1 MAFGRKKKEEQ
12 AANLVATG
20 AKAIGTVLSV
30 QDTGM
35 TMNDNPRIKMT
46 FRIEPIDGSPPFDA
60 EKTKVVSRVQIP
72 RAGDR
77 YPVWYDLED
86 SSLWAF
92 GTVENDEGRAQIRQ
106 MFGAAAES
114 ITGVGNPAA
123 AAAPAPAAPEADPL
137 ERLNKL
143 GELRAAGV
151 LTDAA
156 VTHRAGPCELPR
168 PSGGRRAGGHAEL
181 AEGPLK
187 VLLDRAVAQPESLSH
202 VTIGS
207 AECHQAEHLSLP

>member
-1 MAFGRKKKEEQ
+1 MAFGKRKKEQ
-12 AANLVATG
+12 ALNLVATG
-20 AKAIGTVLSV
+20 AKAVGTVLSV

-35 TMNDNPRIKMT
+35 TMNDNPRIKMS

-72 RAGDR
+72 RSGDR

-86 SSLWAF
+86 PTHWAF
-92 GTVENDEGRAQIRQ
+92 ATVENDEGRAQIRQ
-106 MFGAAAES
+106 MFGAAAET

-123 AAAPAPAAPEADPL
+123 AAAAPVAAPAADDPL

-151 LTDAA
+151 LTDA
-156 VTHRAGPCELPR
+156 EFEQKK
-168 PSGGRRAGGHAEL
+168 AEL
-181 AEGPLK
+181 L
-187 VLLDRAVAQPESLSH
+187 AQ
-202 VTIGS
+202 I
-207 AECHQAEHLSLP
+207 

>member
-1 MAFGRKKKEEQ
+1 MAFGKRKKEK
-12 AANLVATG
+12 ALNLVATG
-20 AKAIGTVLSV
+20 AKAVGTVLSV

-72 RAGDR
+72 RSGDR

-86 SSLWAF
+86 PSSWAF
-92 GTVENDEGRAQIRQ
+92 ATVENDEGRAQIRQ
-106 MFGAAAES
+106 LFGAAAET

-123 AAAPAPAAPEADPL
+123 APPSAAAPAPAADPL

-151 LTDAA
+151 LTDAEFEA
-156 VTHRAGPCELPR
+156 KK
-168 PSGGRRAGGHAEL
+168 AEL
-181 AEGPLK
+181 L
-187 VLLDRAVAQPESLSH
+187 AQ
-202 VTIGS
+202 I
-207 AECHQAEHLSLP
+207 

>member
-1 MAFGRKKKEEQ
+1 MAFGKRKKEK
-12 AANLVATG
+12 ALNLVATG
-20 AKAIGTVLSV
+20 AKAVGTVLSV

-46 FRIEPIDGSPPFDA
+46 FRIEPIDGNPPFDA

-72 RAGDR
+72 RSGDR

-86 SSLWAF
+86 PSSWAF
-92 GTVENDEGRAQIRQ
+92 ATVENDEGRAQIRQ
-106 MFGAAAES
+106 LFGAAAET

-123 AAAPAPAAPEADPL
+123 AATPAAAPAPAADPL

-151 LTDAA
+151 LTDAEFEA
-156 VTHRAGPCELPR
+156 KK
-168 PSGGRRAGGHAEL
+168 AEL
-181 AEGPLK
+181 L
-187 VLLDRAVAQPESLSH
+187 AQ
-202 VTIGS
+202 I
-207 AECHQAEHLSLP
+207 

>member
-1 MAFGRKKKEEQ
+1 MAFGKRKKEK
-12 AANLVATG
+12 ALNLVATG

-46 FRIEPIDGSPPFDA
+46 FRIEPIDGSAPFDA

-72 RAGDR
+72 RSGDR

-86 SSLWAF
+86 PSSWAF
-92 GTVENDEGRAQIRQ
+92 ATVENDEGRAQIRQ
-106 MFGAAAES
+106 LFGAAAET
-114 ITGVGNPAA
+114 ITGVGYPAA
-123 AAAPAPAAPEADPL
+123 AAAPAPAAPPAQDPV

-151 LTDAA
+151 LTDAEFEA
-156 VTHRAGPCELPR
+156 KK
-168 PSGGRRAGGHAEL
+168 AEIL
-181 AEGPLK
+181 A
-187 VLLDRAVAQPESLSH
+187 Q
-202 VTIGS
+202 I
-207 AECHQAEHLSLP
+207 

>member
-1 MAFGRKKKEEQ
+1 
-12 AANLVATG
+12 
-20 AKAIGTVLSV
+20 VLSV

-46 FRIEPIDGSPPFDA
+46 FRIEPIDGGPAFDA

-72 RAGDR
+72 RSGDR

-86 SSLWAF
+86 PSSWAF
-92 GTVENDEGRAQIRQ
+92 ATVENDEGRAQIRQ
-106 MFGAAAES
+106 LFGAAAET

-123 AAAPAPAAPEADPL
+123 GAAPAAAPAPATSSDPL

-151 LTDAA
+151 LTDA
-156 VTHRAGPCELPR
+156 EFEQKK
-168 PSGGRRAGGHAEL
+168 AEL
-181 AEGPLK
+181 L
-187 VLLDRAVAQPESLSH
+187 AQ
-202 VTIGS
+202 I
-207 AECHQAEHLSLP
+207 